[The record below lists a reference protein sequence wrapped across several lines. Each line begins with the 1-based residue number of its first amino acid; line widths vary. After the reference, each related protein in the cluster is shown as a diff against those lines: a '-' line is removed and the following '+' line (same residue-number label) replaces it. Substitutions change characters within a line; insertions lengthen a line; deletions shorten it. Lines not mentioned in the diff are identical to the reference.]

1 MSSNRLEVP
10 KRWEETQSDPKT
22 PDPNCLDREER
33 VAATA
38 ADVVPGAEQ
47 ISSIPKSRKEKP
59 PIPSWHGK
67 IVFGA
72 HLTYDKLLKKKATK
86 AAASA
91 QGNKKF
97 KNDSKELLKILGL
110 ISYSHCVQKQA
121 RESATRESR
130 RGKLRRSPL
139 KPVQPHPA

>member
-72 HLTYDKLLKKKATK
+72 HLTYDKLLKKR
-86 AAASA
+86 
-91 QGNKKF
+91 QR
-97 KNDSKELLKILGL
+97 
-110 ISYSHCVQKQA
+110 KQQP
-121 RESATRESR
+121 
-130 RGKLRRSPL
+130 PL
-139 KPVQPHPA
+139 KETRSLKMIQKSY